1 MDTLDTRTLIIG
13 IVAVLALLAVV
24 AWFFGRRKQSYRLAQ
39 RFGPEYGHTVDAL
52 GSRSKAETELKTR
65 ESRVGGLHIVAL
77 TNTDAGR
84 FSQAWGDL
92 QARFVDNPK
101 GVVIQADQL
110 VRELMAKRGYPVA
123 DFERRAA
130 DISVDHPAVVENYR
144 AAQAIALRDQQGQL
158 TVGGPADEAIRLRE
172 LDAGVG
178 DAGASDDRR
187 GQRQGSDT
195 HACHC
200 ASEPLAL
207 SYHSSCGDH
216 CPHAKH
222 WVSSQR

>member
-24 AWFFGRRKQSYRLAQ
+24 GWFFGRRKQSYRLAQ

-52 GSRSKAETELKTR
+52 GSRGKAETELKTR
-65 ESRVGGLHIVAL
+65 ESRVDGLHIVAL

-144 AAQAIALRDQQGQL
+144 AAQAIALRDQQGQ
-158 TVGGPADEAIRLRE
+158 ADTEDLRKAVVHYRVLFDE
-172 LDAGVG
+172 LLEVKAVKPDATR
-178 DAGASDDRR
+178 A
-187 GQRQGSDT
+187 
-195 HACHC
+195 H
-200 ASEPLAL
+200 ELAAQ
-207 SYHSSCGDH
+207 S
-216 CPHAKH
+216 
-222 WVSSQR
+222 

>member
-13 IVAVLALLAVV
+13 IVAVLALLALVG
-24 AWFFGRRKQSYRLAQ
+24 WFFGRRKQSYRLAQ

-144 AAQAIALRDQQGQL
+144 AAQAIALRDQQGQ
-158 TVGGPADEAIRLRE
+158 ADTEALRKAVVHYRVLFDE
-172 LDAGVG
+172 LLEVKGVKPDATR
-178 DAGASDDRR
+178 A
-187 GQRQGSDT
+187 
-195 HACHC
+195 H
-200 ASEPLAL
+200 ELAAQ
-207 SYHSSCGDH
+207 S
-216 CPHAKH
+216 
-222 WVSSQR
+222 

>member
-24 AWFFGRRKQSYRLAQ
+24 GWFFGRRKQSYRLAQ

-65 ESRVGGLHIVAL
+65 ESRVDGLHIVAL

-92 QARFVDNPK
+92 QGRFVDNPK

-144 AAQAIALRDQQGQL
+144 AAQAIASRDKQGQ
-158 TVGGPADEAIRLRE
+158 ADTEDLRKAVVHYRVLFDE
-172 LDAGVG
+172 LLEVKAVTP
-178 DAGASDDRR
+178 
-187 GQRQGSDT
+187 DT
-195 HACHC
+195 TRAH
-200 ASEPLAL
+200 ELAAQ
-207 SYHSSCGDH
+207 S
-216 CPHAKH
+216 
-222 WVSSQR
+222 